1 MDNDAM
7 NWNVILKSLTRASEE
22 LERLHCR
29 MYYLQFCE
37 LPEDCMRRNDES
49 CLTCIARQEE
59 HRQFDEGCLFVG
71 LEQVY
76 THLNFAWNC
85 RRMSEVGIKNINERD
100 CKKRMSFPKTAIF
113 DDLWP
118 PDGIVK
124 SSMDFSASHRK
135 IHLFPLRPEIHVAK
149 RKLSNLCLFVAREC
163 FGTEKVVR
171 PNGMPDDVWNQRL
184 TEKYIAR
191 RLRIIY
197 YRLNMAWNSRMR
209 DSYPKG
215 ARAIRACE
223 CFPTGFF
230 FECHNANE
238 ET

>member
-1 MDNDAM
+1 M
-7 NWNVILKSLTRASEE
+7 NWNVILESLTKASEG
-22 LERLHCR
+22 LEKLHCR
-29 MYYLQFCE
+29 MYYLQFRE
-37 LPEDCMRRNDES
+37 LPEDCMRRNDAS
-49 CLTCIARQEE
+49 CLACLARQEE
-59 HRQFDEGCLFVG
+59 HRQFDEGCLYVG

-76 THLNFAWNC
+76 KHLNFAWNC

-113 DDLWP
+113 AELWP
-118 PDGIVK
+118 LDGIVK

-135 IHLFPLRPEIHVAK
+135 IHLFPLRPEIHVAQH
-149 RKLSNLCLFVAREC
+149 KLNNLCLFVAREC

-197 YRLNMAWNSRMR
+197 YRLNMAWNSRK
-209 DSYPKG
+209 DKTFATSKCAV
-215 ARAIRACE
+215 ARRRL
-223 CFPTGFF
+223 FPSIFATG
-230 FECHNANE
+230 CHNMWRKKR
-238 ET
+238 